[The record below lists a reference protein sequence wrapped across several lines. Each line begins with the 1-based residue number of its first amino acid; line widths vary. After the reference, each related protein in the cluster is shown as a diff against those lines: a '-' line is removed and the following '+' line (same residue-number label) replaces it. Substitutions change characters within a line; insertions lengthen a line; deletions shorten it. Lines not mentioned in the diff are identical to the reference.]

1 MIYGL
6 NLLGADILT
15 VIASLGILAL
25 VIGFGAQSL
34 IEDIFAGLFILFEGR
49 FYVGDIISVDGFRGT
64 VKNIGIVSTQIVDAG
79 GNNRIINNSDIRV
92 LTNLS
97 EVTSLAVSVV
107 SIAYGADLV
116 AAEKVITDMLEKL
129 PERYPDYFPKV
140 PRYVGV
146 ENLSE
151 SSVDLKVIADVDE
164 SNIYAARRV
173 LNRELKLALDAGGI
187 EIPFPQVV
195 VWQGKEPEAKKEAP
209 AQDAQEPDEPQ
220 ENA

>member
-1 MIYGL
+1 
-6 NLLGADILT
+6 
-15 VIASLGILAL
+15 
-25 VIGFGAQSL
+25 
-34 IEDIFAGLFILFEGR
+34 
-49 FYVGDIISVDGFRGT
+49 
-64 VKNIGIVSTQIVDAG
+64 
-79 GNNRIINNSDIRV
+79 NSDIRV

-129 PERYPDYFPKV
+129 PERYPEYFPKT

-146 ENLSE
+146 ESLSD

-195 VWQGKEPEAKKEAP
+195 VWQGKEPAAKKEAP
-209 AQDAQEPDEPQ
+209 RRARRSRMNRRKTPDPFTISLPAERHLPRYGPYLP
-220 ENA
+220 ER